1 MIKLL
6 WHIYRKGHSVHV
18 NRSITTG
25 LGDTS
30 RGWLYVCE
38 CDHTVAR

>member
-6 WHIYRKGHSVHV
+6 WHIYRKGHSVDTRRV
-18 NRSITTG
+18 SIG

-30 RGWLYVCE
+30 KGWLHRCS
-38 CDHTVAR
+38 CGHTVAR

>member
-1 MIKLL
+1 MIRLL
-6 WHIYRKGHSVHV
+6 WHVWRHGRSVRC
-18 NRSITTG
+18 NRLITVG

-38 CDHTVAR
+38 CGHEVAR